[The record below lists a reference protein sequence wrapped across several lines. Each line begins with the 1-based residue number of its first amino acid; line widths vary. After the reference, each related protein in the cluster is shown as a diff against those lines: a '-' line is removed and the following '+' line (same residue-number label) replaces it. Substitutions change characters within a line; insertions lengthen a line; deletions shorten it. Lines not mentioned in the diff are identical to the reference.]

1 MSNCKKLYPPRG
13 EKRTNGEAKRRF
25 RTASTSVR
33 DILEELFFDET
44 LGQFWTTAFLRISS
58 SLYPCYSAL
67 CRNEFAYASSDKL
80 VYIRQFS
87 DRGAEMTLS
96 AVLQGHEAEVTQ
108 VRTLQ
113 SRLVAR
119 FLSVLA
125 FIPMVYSG
133 YGFSFYEH
141 ASRNDFQ
148 HVSFAS

>member
-1 MSNCKKLYPPRG
+1 M
-13 EKRTNGEAKRRF
+13 
-25 RTASTSVR
+25 
-33 DILEELFFDET
+33 
-44 LGQFWTTAFLRISS
+44 
-58 SLYPCYSAL
+58 
-67 CRNEFAYASSDKL
+67 
-80 VYIRQFS
+80 YIRQFS

-148 HVSFAS
+148 YVSFAS